1 MTSGGFA
8 VRVGDRLA
16 DRYRLDQRLGAGGMG
31 EVWRGHDLALDRA
44 VAVKVLLE
52 AATNEELI
60 ARFRREATIGARLQ
74 HPGITVVHDV
84 GQHEGRLF
92 IVMELLSGEDLGA
105 VLARERGGL
114 PAAVA
119 VDLAAQTAEA
129 LAAAHERAVVHRDLK
144 PGNLFL
150 LPGGRLKI
158 CDFGIAHSADATAGW
173 TVTGR
178 MFGTPPYMAPEQWRG
193 EHVDARCDLYALGCV
208 LYALLSGEPPFGSA
222 EPMYVLMR
230 RHVEDAPLSLREA
243 GVAVARELDRL
254 VLALLAKAP
263 ADRPESAEAVAKAL
277 RNLPVAPGGAGTGT
291 PAPPGT
297 PPRAGTRAGVG
308 AGGPGAAGA
317 AAAGPEAG
325 APSGARTPGD
335 DQAGPGPSA
344 ADDGPDPNG
353 AGGEP
358 RASGR
363 PEALADVPQA
373 VDGPEAF
380 GTMGWPEALNGPE
393 ADGPAGRSGAGDR
406 PGANGAAGGPEGNAA
421 AGGTVG
427 VPESDGAA
435 GRAEAPDR
443 PGAGR
448 AAAGDR
454 PGADRAAGGPEGNAA
469 AGGTVGVPESDGAA
483 GRAEAPNRPGAGRAA
498 GRAEAPD
505 RPGADGATGR
515 PEAGG
520 FGLGEGVW
528 EVVRELLVEAE
539 ETLVSLPPGAG
550 EVRTEG
556 LALAAEAAARFDAG
570 LAGRLLDDAE
580 LWAWTDGDG
589 DGARVAALLTGL
601 ARRISRDAPRRTERI
616 LTAAQQALF
625 TVSGPARASRLRKVA
640 EELAAVAP
648 ERGVRLAER
657 HFAGSPA
664 EEAVLARAVLAS
676 APADPARAERYLA
689 RIRSAAVR
697 AATESKSVTA
707 VARHDL
713 AAALRLAGR
722 VPAGGARVRALC
734 RVAGERSAVGDRAGT
749 AEALGAAERA
759 LAELPAGTGDE
770 EVEAARAALEAARE
784 LDERGHGSVLRP
796 AGARERA
803 AAARGLAGAAERGRE
818 LAWIARDCTAGAPW
832 LAGAASDPGTPPP
845 HSVAVTLSPASRL
858 PVRPAPPAGPG
869 AERWRAPVR
878 PESVHAAGEAVVW
891 AAGAEVGVVGAATGA
906 ARWTAWSDEGVAAPP
921 LPEPERVW
929 CAADA
934 DTVCVVVESGGAPGG
949 RLVVREPSDGR
960 VRWWRELDRARPG
973 TPLTLTGAL
982 VLWASEGGLTAL
994 RKATGEPAWRHPLA
1008 GDGPRTV
1015 TVAGE
1020 CLVLGDGRQLRALHL
1035 PSGVPLWSWP
1045 RGYGAG
1051 GGDRAVP
1058 DVPAG
1063 AVPVLDG
1070 GVVRA
1075 LDRRRGYEL
1084 WRFDPGAPAARLLS
1098 ADGVVYVA
1106 AYRAE
1111 QGWDVVFALD
1121 AGTGAVRW
1129 QRPVTRHDGP
1139 DCALELLGVRR
1150 GVLHVRSVRG
1160 GRRGLLGRTPPPFVT
1175 GLELDGGKPRW
1186 QWEHAALAVHRPALT
1201 PGTLALPLPELT
1213 GIALP

>member
-1 MTSGGFA
+1 M
-8 VRVGDRLA
+8 RVGDRLA
-16 DRYRLDQRLGAGGMG
+16 DRYRLDRRLGAGGMG

-277 RNLPVAPGGAGTGT
+277 RDLPVAPGGAGTGPTTPTGT
-291 PAPPGT
+291 PAG
-297 PPRAGTRAGVG
+297 AGTRAGGGAG

-317 AAAGPEAG
+317 AGAPGAAGAAG
-325 APSGARTPGD
+325 ARPPGD
-335 DQAGPGPSA
+335 DQAGPEAGGGPSA
-344 ADDGPDPNG
+344 VGDEPDPNG

-358 RASGR
+358 RAAGR

-380 GTMGWPEALNGPE
+380 GATGWPEALNGPE
-393 ADGPAGRSGAGDR
+393 ADGTAGVHRALDGPEAGGTARIPEAGDGQGADGTAGRSAAGDGPEAGRAAGLPRDVDR
-406 PGANGAAGGPEGNAA
+406 PRADGTAGGPEVNGAAGGSGP
-421 AGGTVG
+421 AGG
-427 VPESDGAA
+427 S
-435 GRAEAPDR
+435 
-443 PGAGR
+443 
-448 AAAGDR
+448 
-454 PGADRAAGGPEGNAA
+454 
-469 AGGTVGVPESDGAA
+469 
-483 GRAEAPNRPGAGRAA
+483 
-498 GRAEAPD
+498 
-505 RPGADGATGR
+505 
-515 PEAGG
+515 
-520 FGLGEGVW
+520 GLGEGVW

-580 LWAWTDGDG
+580 RWAWTDGDG

-601 ARRISRDAPRRTERI
+601 ARRISRDAPRRTERV
-616 LTAAQQALF
+616 LTDAQQALF
-625 TVSGPARASRLRKVA
+625 TVSGPARAARLRKVA

-676 APADPARAERYLA
+676 APTDPARAERYLA

-734 RVAGERSAVGDRAGT
+734 RVAGERSAVGDRAGA

-759 LAELPAGTGDE
+759 LAELVAGRHPGGGGAGAGPAGTGDE
-770 EVEAARAALEAARE
+770 EVDAARAALEAARE

-845 HSVAVTLSPASRL
+845 RGVAVTLSPVSQP

-934 DTVCVVVESGGAPGG
+934 DTVCVVVESGGTPGG
-949 RLVVREPSDGR
+949 GSWCGSP
-960 VRWWRELDRARPG
+960 P
-973 TPLTLTGAL
+973 TG
-982 VLWASEGGLTAL
+982 G
-994 RKATGEPAWRHPLA
+994 
-1008 GDGPRTV
+1008 
-1015 TVAGE
+1015 
-1020 CLVLGDGRQLRALHL
+1020 C
-1035 PSGVPLWSWP
+1035 
-1045 RGYGAG
+1045 AG
-1051 GGDRAVP
+1051 GGSWTG
-1058 DVPAG
+1058 PAR
-1063 AVPVLDG
+1063 
-1070 GVVRA
+1070 VR
-1075 LDRRRGYEL
+1075 
-1084 WRFDPGAPAARLLS
+1084 P
-1098 ADGVVYVA
+1098 
-1106 AYRAE
+1106 
-1111 QGWDVVFALD
+1111 
-1121 AGTGAVRW
+1121 
-1129 QRPVTRHDGP
+1129 
-1139 DCALELLGVRR
+1139 
-1150 GVLHVRSVRG
+1150 
-1160 GRRGLLGRTPPPFVT
+1160 
-1175 GLELDGGKPRW
+1175 
-1186 QWEHAALAVHRPALT
+1186 
-1201 PGTLALPLPELT
+1201 
-1213 GIALP
+1213 

>member
-16 DRYRLDQRLGAGGMG
+16 DRYRLDRRLGAGGMG

-114 PAAVA
+114 PVSVA

-277 RNLPVAPGGAGTGT
+277 RDLPVAPGGAG
-291 PAPPGT
+291 PGT
-297 PPRAGTRAGVG
+297 TPPTGAPARAGTRAGTE
-308 AGGPGAAGA
+308 AGA
-317 AAAGPEAG
+317 HSGARPPGDDHAGPEAG
-325 APSGARTPGD
+325 RRAGADGE
-335 DQAGPGPSA
+335 PGPHGTAGVPRA
-344 ADDGPDPNG
+344 ADRPEADGT
-353 AGGEP
+353 AGGPE
-358 RASGR
+358 ALEGLAADAAAGR
-363 PEALADVPQA
+363 PEA
-373 VDGPEAF
+373 DGTAGRSEAP
-380 GTMGWPEALNGPE
+380 GGPE
-393 ADGPAGRSGAGDR
+393 ADGTAGR
-406 PGANGAAGGPEGNAA
+406 P
-421 AGGTVG
+421 
-427 VPESDGAA
+427 
-435 GRAEAPDR
+435 EAP
-443 PGAGR
+443 
-448 AAAGDR
+448 
-454 PGADRAAGGPEGNAA
+454 GG
-469 AGGTVGVPESDGAA
+469 
-483 GRAEAPNRPGAGRAA
+483 
-498 GRAEAPD
+498 
-505 RPGADGATGR
+505 

-520 FGLGEGVW
+520 FGWGEGVW

-676 APADPARAERYLA
+676 APTDPARAERYLA

-734 RVAGERSAVGDRAGT
+734 RVAGERSAVGDRAGA

-845 HSVAVTLSPASRL
+845 HSVAVTLSPESRL

-934 DTVCVVVESGGAPGG
+934 DTVCVVVESDGAPGG

-1020 CLVLGDGRQLRALHL
+1020 CLVVGDGRQLRALHL

-1045 RGYGAG
+1045 RGYGGG

-1084 WRFDPGAPAARLLS
+1084 WRFDPGAPAARLLP

>member
-16 DRYRLDQRLGAGGMG
+16 DRYRLDRRLGAGGMG

-277 RNLPVAPGGAGTGT
+277 RDLPVAPGGGGTGT
-291 PAPPGT
+291 PTPPGT
-297 PPRAGTRAGVG
+297 PPRAGTRAGG
-308 AGGPGAAGA
+308 GGPGAAP
-317 AAAGPEAG
+317 AGSEAG
-325 APSGARTPGD
+325 APTGARPPGD
-335 DQAGPGPSA
+335 DQAGGGPSA
-344 ADDGPDPNG
+344 ADDGPDPNP
-353 AGGEP
+353 AGDEP
-358 RASGR
+358 RAAG
-363 PEALADVPQA
+363 VPQT
-373 VDGPEAF
+373 V
-380 GTMGWPEALNGPE
+380 NGPE
-393 ADGPAGRSGAGDR
+393 ADGVTGRAEGLGGSGAVGTAGLPHAEERAGAGGGSGRPEANGAAGLPRAGSGAAGLPWAEGRAEEAYATAGRSAAGVGPEVDGATGLPR
-406 PGANGAAGGPEGNAA
+406 AGGGPEAGGAAGGPE
-421 AGGTVG
+421 AG
-427 VPESDGAA
+427 A
-435 GRAEAPDR
+435 G

-448 AAAGDR
+448 TA
-454 PGADRAAGGPEGNAA
+454 
-469 AGGTVGVPESDGAA
+469 S
-483 GRAEAPNRPGAGRAA
+483 RAEG
-498 GRAEAPD
+498 PD
-505 RPGADGATGR
+505 G

-539 ETLVSLPPGAG
+539 ETLGSLPPGAG

-616 LTAAQQALF
+616 LTDAQQALF
-625 TVSGPARASRLRKVA
+625 TVSGPARAARLRKVA

-676 APADPARAERYLA
+676 APTDPARAERYLA

-734 RVAGERSAVGDRAGT
+734 RVAGERSAVGDRAGA

-770 EVEAARAALEAARE
+770 EMDAARAALEAARE
-784 LDERGHGSVLRP
+784 LAERGHGSVLRP

-858 PVRPAPPAGPG
+858 PVRPAPQAGPG

-891 AAGAEVGVVGAATGA
+891 AAGAEVGVVEAATGA

-934 DTVCVVVESGGAPGG
+934 DTVCVVVGSGGAPGG

-982 VLWASEGGLTAL
+982 VLWASEDGLTAL

-1008 GDGPRTV
+1008 DGGPRTV

-1035 PSGVPLWSWP
+1035 PTGVPLWSWP
-1045 RGYGAG
+1045 RGHGAG
-1051 GGDRAVP
+1051 GGGREVP

-1150 GVLHVRSVRG
+1150 GVLHVRSARG

-1186 QWEHAALAVHRPALT
+1186 QWEHAALAVRRPALT

-1213 GIALP
+1213 GIVLP

>member
-16 DRYRLDQRLGAGGMG
+16 DRYRLDRRLGAGGMG

-308 AGGPGAAGA
+308 GPGA

-358 RASGR
+358 RAAG
-363 PEALADVPQA
+363 VPQT

-380 GTMGWPEALNGPE
+380 GTAGRPEVDGTAGQPGASGTVGVPE
-393 ADGPAGRSGAGDR
+393 ADGVTGRAEGLGGSGAVGTAGLPHAEER
-406 PGANGAAGGPEGNAA
+406 AGAGGGSGGPEANGAAGLPRAGGGPEAGGAAGGPE
-421 AGGTVG
+421 
-427 VPESDGAA
+427 DGA
-435 GRAEAPDR
+435 G

-448 AAAGDR
+448 TASR
-454 PGADRAAGGPEGNAA
+454 VEGP
-469 AGGTVGVPESDGAA
+469 DG
-483 GRAEAPNRPGAGRAA
+483 
-498 GRAEAPD
+498 
-505 RPGADGATGR
+505 

-616 LTAAQQALF
+616 LTDAQQALF

-734 RVAGERSAVGDRAGT
+734 RVAGERSAVGDRAGA

-818 LAWIARDCTAGAPW
+818 LAWIARDCT
-832 LAGAASDPGTPPP
+832 
-845 HSVAVTLSPASRL
+845 
-858 PVRPAPPAGPG
+858 
-869 AERWRAPVR
+869 
-878 PESVHAAGEAVVW
+878 
-891 AAGAEVGVVGAATGA
+891 
-906 ARWTAWSDEGVAAPP
+906 
-921 LPEPERVW
+921 
-929 CAADA
+929 
-934 DTVCVVVESGGAPGG
+934 
-949 RLVVREPSDGR
+949 
-960 VRWWRELDRARPG
+960 
-973 TPLTLTGAL
+973 
-982 VLWASEGGLTAL
+982 
-994 RKATGEPAWRHPLA
+994 
-1008 GDGPRTV
+1008 
-1015 TVAGE
+1015 
-1020 CLVLGDGRQLRALHL
+1020 
-1035 PSGVPLWSWP
+1035 
-1045 RGYGAG
+1045 
-1051 GGDRAVP
+1051 
-1058 DVPAG
+1058 
-1063 AVPVLDG
+1063 
-1070 GVVRA
+1070 
-1075 LDRRRGYEL
+1075 
-1084 WRFDPGAPAARLLS
+1084 
-1098 ADGVVYVA
+1098 
-1106 AYRAE
+1106 
-1111 QGWDVVFALD
+1111 
-1121 AGTGAVRW
+1121 
-1129 QRPVTRHDGP
+1129 
-1139 DCALELLGVRR
+1139 
-1150 GVLHVRSVRG
+1150 
-1160 GRRGLLGRTPPPFVT
+1160 
-1175 GLELDGGKPRW
+1175 
-1186 QWEHAALAVHRPALT
+1186 
-1201 PGTLALPLPELT
+1201 
-1213 GIALP
+1213 

>member
-1 MTSGGFA
+1 M
-8 VRVGDRLA
+8 RVGDRLA
-16 DRYRLDQRLGAGGMG
+16 DRYRLDRRLGAGGMG

-325 APSGARTPGD
+325 APSGARPPGD
-335 DQAGPGPSA
+335 DQAGPGPTA
-344 ADDGPDPNG
+344 ADDGLNPNG

-406 PGANGAAGGPEGNAA
+406 PGADRAAGGPEGNAA

-454 PGADRAAGGPEGNAA
+454 PGANGAAGGPEGNAA

-483 GRAEAPNRPGAGRAA
+483 GRAEAPDRPGAGRTA
-498 GRAEAPD
+498 GRSEAPE

-616 LTAAQQALF
+616 LTDAQQALF

-803 AAARGLAGAAERGRE
+803 AAARGLAVAAERGRE

-1020 CLVLGDGRQLRALHL
+1020 CLVVGDGRQLRALHL
-1035 PSGVPLWSWP
+1035 PSGAPLWSWP

-1063 AVPVLDG
+1063 AVPVMDG

>member
-1 MTSGGFA
+1 M
-8 VRVGDRLA
+8 GDRLA
-16 DRYRLDQRLGAGGMG
+16 DRYRLDRRLGAGGMG
-31 EVWRGHDLALDRA
+31 EVWRGHDLELDRA

-84 GQHEGRLF
+84 GRHEGRLF

-178 MFGTPPYMAPEQWRG
+178 IFGTPPYMAPEQWRG

-243 GVAVARELDRL
+243 GAAVTRELDRL
-254 VLALLAKAP
+254 VLALLSKAP

-277 RNLPVAPGGAGTGT
+277 RSLPVAVAPGGAVPGGGGTGT
-291 PAPPGT
+291 TAATGAPADAP
-297 PPRAGTRAGVG
+297 TRAGSR
-308 AGGPGAAGA
+308 GPDTVAAGTEA
-317 AAAGPEAG
+317 GARSGARAPGDDHAGPEAG
-325 APSGARTPGD
+325 G
-335 DQAGPGPSA
+335 
-344 ADDGPDPNG
+344 GPDPHG
-353 AGGEP
+353 TAGVP
-358 RASGR
+358 RAADR
-363 PEALADVPQA
+363 PEALD
-373 VDGPEAF
+373 
-380 GTMGWPEALNGPE
+380 GPE
-393 ADGPAGRSGAGDR
+393 ADGT
-406 PGANGAAGGPEGNAA
+406 AGGPEVN
-421 AGGTVG
+421 
-427 VPESDGAA
+427 
-435 GRAEAPDR
+435 
-443 PGAGR
+443 
-448 AAAGDR
+448 
-454 PGADRAAGGPEGNAA
+454 RAAGGA
-469 AGGTVGVPESDGAA
+469 AGV
-483 GRAEAPNRPGAGRAA
+483 
-498 GRAEAPD
+498 
-505 RPGADGATGR
+505 

-520 FGLGEGVW
+520 AAGQPEAGRAPGLPEAVR
-528 EVVRELLVEAE
+528 EVVRELLLEAE

-550 EVRTEG
+550 DVRTEG

-570 LAGRLLDDAE
+570 LASRLLKDAE

-589 DGARVAALLTGL
+589 DGARIAALLTGL
-601 ARRISRDAPRRTERI
+601 ARRISRDAPRRTERV
-616 LTAAQQALF
+616 LTDAQQALF
-625 TVSGPARASRLRKVA
+625 TVSGPARATRLRKVA

-657 HFAGSPA
+657 HFAGSSA

-676 APADPARAERYLA
+676 APTDPARAERYLA

-734 RVAGERSAVGDRAGT
+734 RVAGERSAVGDRAGA

-759 LAELPAGTGDE
+759 LAELVAGRPDGLPEQASRHTGGGGAARLRERADAPRRPDVPDTGDE
-770 EVEAARAALEAARE
+770 EVDTARAALEAARE
-784 LDERGHGSVLRP
+784 LNDRGRGSVLRP

-803 AAARGLAGAAERGRE
+803 TAARGLAGAAERGRE

-845 HSVAVTLSPASRL
+845 HGVAVTLSPESRV
-858 PVRPAPPAGPG
+858 PVRPAQPAGPG
-869 AERWRAPVR
+869 AERWRSGVR

-891 AAGAEVGVVGAATGA
+891 TAGAEVGVVGAATGV

-934 DTVCVVVESGGAPGG
+934 DTVCVVVESGGGPWG
-949 RLVVREPSDGR
+949 RLVAREPSDGR

-973 TPLTLTGAL
+973 APLTLTGAL

-994 RKATGEPAWRHPLA
+994 DKASGEPAWRHPLA
-1008 GDGPRTV
+1008 GDGPRAV

-1020 CLVLGDGRQLRALHL
+1020 CLILGDGRQLRALHL

-1045 RGYGAG
+1045 RGYGSG
-1051 GGDRAVP
+1051 GGGRAVP

-1106 AYRAE
+1106 AHRAE

-1121 AGTGAVRW
+1121 AETGAVRW

-1139 DCALELLGVRR
+1139 ECALELLGVRR
-1150 GVLHVRSVRG
+1150 GVLHVRSLRG
-1160 GRRGLLGRTPPPFVT
+1160 GRRGLLGRAAPPFVT
-1175 GLELDGGKPRW
+1175 GLDLDGGKPRW
-1186 QWEHAALAVHRPALT
+1186 QWDHAALAARRPALT
-1201 PGTLALPLPELT
+1201 ADTLALPLPELT
-1213 GIALP
+1213 GVALP

>member
-1 MTSGGFA
+1 
-8 VRVGDRLA
+8 
-16 DRYRLDQRLGAGGMG
+16 
-31 EVWRGHDLALDRA
+31 
-44 VAVKVLLE
+44 
-52 AATNEELI
+52 
-60 ARFRREATIGARLQ
+60 
-74 HPGITVVHDV
+74 
-84 GQHEGRLF
+84 
-92 IVMELLSGEDLGA
+92 
-105 VLARERGGL
+105 
-114 PAAVA
+114 
-119 VDLAAQTAEA
+119 
-129 LAAAHERAVVHRDLK
+129 
-144 PGNLFL
+144 
-150 LPGGRLKI
+150 
-158 CDFGIAHSADATAGW
+158 
-173 TVTGR
+173 
-178 MFGTPPYMAPEQWRG
+178 
-193 EHVDARCDLYALGCV
+193 
-208 LYALLSGEPPFGSA
+208 
-222 EPMYVLMR
+222 
-230 RHVEDAPLSLREA
+230 
-243 GVAVARELDRL
+243 
-254 VLALLAKAP
+254 
-263 ADRPESAEAVAKAL
+263 
-277 RNLPVAPGGAGTGT
+277 
-291 PAPPGT
+291 
-297 PPRAGTRAGVG
+297 
-308 AGGPGAAGA
+308 
-317 AAAGPEAG
+317 
-325 APSGARTPGD
+325 
-335 DQAGPGPSA
+335 
-344 ADDGPDPNG
+344 
-353 AGGEP
+353 
-358 RASGR
+358 
-363 PEALADVPQA
+363 
-373 VDGPEAF
+373 
-380 GTMGWPEALNGPE
+380 
-393 ADGPAGRSGAGDR
+393 
-406 PGANGAAGGPEGNAA
+406 
-421 AGGTVG
+421 
-427 VPESDGAA
+427 
-435 GRAEAPDR
+435 
-443 PGAGR
+443 
-448 AAAGDR
+448 
-454 PGADRAAGGPEGNAA
+454 
-469 AGGTVGVPESDGAA
+469 
-483 GRAEAPNRPGAGRAA
+483 
-498 GRAEAPD
+498 
-505 RPGADGATGR
+505 
-515 PEAGG
+515 
-520 FGLGEGVW
+520 
-528 EVVRELLVEAE
+528 
-539 ETLVSLPPGAG
+539 
-550 EVRTEG
+550 
-556 LALAAEAAARFDAG
+556 
-570 LAGRLLDDAE
+570 
-580 LWAWTDGDG
+580 
-589 DGARVAALLTGL
+589 
-601 ARRISRDAPRRTERI
+601 
-616 LTAAQQALF
+616 
-625 TVSGPARASRLRKVA
+625 
-640 EELAAVAP
+640 
-648 ERGVRLAER
+648 
-657 HFAGSPA
+657 
-664 EEAVLARAVLAS
+664 
-676 APADPARAERYLA
+676 
-689 RIRSAAVR
+689 
-697 AATESKSVTA
+697 
-707 VARHDL
+707 
-713 AAALRLAGR
+713 
-722 VPAGGARVRALC
+722 
-734 RVAGERSAVGDRAGT
+734 
-749 AEALGAAERA
+749 
-759 LAELPAGTGDE
+759 
-770 EVEAARAALEAARE
+770 
-784 LDERGHGSVLRP
+784 
-796 AGARERA
+796 
-803 AAARGLAGAAERGRE
+803 
-818 LAWIARDCTAGAPW
+818 WIARDCTAGAPW

-878 PESVHAAGEAVVW
+878 PESVHAAGEALVW

-949 RLVVREPSDGR
+949 RLVVREPSDAR

>member
-16 DRYRLDQRLGAGGMG
+16 DRYRLDRRLGAGGMG

-297 PPRAGTRAGVG
+297 PARAGTRAGTE
-308 AGGPGAAGA
+308 AGA
-317 AAAGPEAG
+317 HSGARPPGDDHAGPEAG
-325 APSGARTPGD
+325 RRAGADGEPDPHGTAGAP
-335 DQAGPGPSA
+335 QA
-344 ADDGPDPNG
+344 ADRPEAEGT
-353 AGGEP
+353 AGGPEALEGP
-358 RASGR
+358 AADAAAGR
-363 PEALADVPQA
+363 PEA
-373 VDGPEAF
+373 DGTA
-380 GTMGWPEALNGPE
+380 
-393 ADGPAGRSGAGDR
+393 
-406 PGANGAAGGPEGNAA
+406 
-421 AGGTVG
+421 
-427 VPESDGAA
+427 
-435 GRAEAPDR
+435 
-443 PGAGR
+443 
-448 AAAGDR
+448 
-454 PGADRAAGGPEGNAA
+454 
-469 AGGTVGVPESDGAA
+469 
-483 GRAEAPNRPGAGRAA
+483 
-498 GRAEAPD
+498 
-505 RPGADGATGR
+505 GR
-515 PEAGG
+515 PEAPGG
-520 FGLGEGVW
+520 PEAGGLGWGEGVW

-676 APADPARAERYLA
+676 APTDPARAERYLA

-734 RVAGERSAVGDRAGT
+734 RVAGERSAVGDRAGA

-845 HSVAVTLSPASRL
+845 HSVAVTLSPESRL

-934 DTVCVVVESGGAPGG
+934 DTVCVVVESDGAPGG

-994 RKATGEPAWRHPLA
+994 RKATGEPAWRHPPT

-1020 CLVLGDGRQLRALHL
+1020 CLVVGDGRQLRALHL

-1084 WRFDPGAPAARLLS
+1084 WRFDPGAPAARLLTE
-1098 ADGVVYVA
+1098 DGVVYVA

-1186 QWEHAALAVHRPALT
+1186 QWEYAALAVHRPALT

>member
-1 MTSGGFA
+1 M
-8 VRVGDRLA
+8 RVGDRLA